1 MGSGIHK
8 TTIKNIAKILE
19 LLKKNEAIHI
29 RGISSALG
37 LNPFV
42 VSNIINNYLDF
53 FLDIK
58 DIDQFGFRVKLLS
71 LKEDKKNT
79 TLEDVLKYI
88 QIRKSIRNN
97 T

>member
-8 TTIKNIAKILE
+8 TTIRNIARILD
-19 LLKKNEAIHI
+19 LLKKNETIHI
-29 RGISSALG
+29 RGISKALG

-42 VSNIINNYLDF
+42 VSNIVNKYLEF

-58 DIDQFGFRVKLLS
+58 SIDQFGFRVKLLS
-71 LKEDKKNT
+71 LKQGKKNT
-79 TLEDVLKYI
+79 TVEDVLKYVDVK
-88 QIRKSIRNN
+88 RRVRNK

>member
-8 TTIKNIAKILE
+8 TTIRNIARILD
-19 LLKKNEAIHI
+19 LLKHHEAMHI
-29 RGISSALG
+29 RGISKALG
-37 LNPFV
+37 LNPFI
-42 VSNIINNYLDF
+42 VSNIVNKYLDY

-58 DIDQFGFRVKLLS
+58 DINQFGFRVKLLS

-79 TLEDVLKYI
+79 TIEDVLKYV
-88 QIRKSIRNN
+88 QVKRKIRNS